1 MTPNKIRNIISVT
14 LVATVAAV
22 ALVAASPSTG
32 QASISKMAA
41 TSYTVMPIGD
51 SITVG
56 CCSPCPDGYRWYLG
70 DRLVLV
76 GGVWA
81 NYIGPSM
88 SGCSPNPRYAGGNGY
103 TINQVRTSIA
113 GWFATGAPDIAL
125 LDIGV
130 NDARNGRTATQM
142 LADMG
147 TLLDTMLTYPNTR
160 VVVAKLIV
168 PNGAVNANLRAAGIP
183 AQQFND
189 GLQAVA
195 DARAPRVIVAD
206 MSIIPTSSLGDGLHP
221 NDIGYRQMSW
231 IWYMTLA
238 QWVGTN
244 GYLAWS
250 EVPFPVVPKLN

>member
-1 MTPNKIRNIISVT
+1 MKRFVAILSVMVI
-14 LVATVAAV
+14 LGGPSSTVSASQAA
-22 ALVAASPSTG
+22 G
-32 QASISKMAA
+32 MI
-41 TSYTVMPIGD
+41 TVMPIGD

-56 CCSPCPDGYRWYLG
+56 CCSPCPDGYRWNLG

-76 GGVWA
+76 GGIWA

-103 TINQVRTSIA
+103 TIATTYSGIP

-130 NDARNGRTATQM
+130 NDARNGRTGEQM
-142 LADMG
+142 LTDMG
-147 TLLDTMLTYPNTR
+147 TLLDRMLTYTNTR
-160 VVVAKLIV
+160 VVVAKLTV
-168 PNGAVNANLRAAGIP
+168 PNGTVSANLRNSTVAV
-183 AQQFND
+183 QVFND

-221 NDIGYRQMSW
+221 NDLGYKQMSW

-238 QWVGTN
+238 EWLGVN
-244 GYLAWS
+244 GYLPWS
-250 EVPFPVVPKLN
+250 EVPFPVVPKI

>member
-1 MTPNKIRNIISVT
+1 MFRRLFMMATATVVAVT
-14 LVATVAAV
+14 LTAA
-22 ALVAASPSTG
+22 APSSG
-32 QASISKMAA
+32 QAVKAA
-41 TSYTVMPIGD
+41 PMVTIMPIGD

-56 CCSPCPDGYRWYLG
+56 CCSPCPDGYRWTLG

-76 GGVWA
+76 GQLNV
-81 NYIGPSM
+81 NYIGPSF

-113 GWFATGAPDIAL
+113 GWFASGSPDIAL

-130 NDARNGRTATQM
+130 NDARNGRTPTQM

-160 VVVAKLIV
+160 VVVAKLTV
-168 PNGAVNANLRAAGIP
+168 PNGAVNANLRAAGVP
-183 AQQFND
+183 VQQFND

-221 NDIGYRQMSW
+221 NDLGYRQMSW

-238 QWVGTN
+238 QWLGTG
-244 GYLAWS
+244 GYLPWS
-250 EVPFPVVPKLN
+250 EVPFPVVPDLN